1 MRSSNVA
8 ATVARTRRAAPT
20 TSSRSTSLPRTIG
33 RVRFAWI
40 ATSRPPRIAAI
51 IPVAAQA
58 NSTSVTSPTAPD
70 GVAIPVIASA
80 TSARLVAVA
89 GSART
94 IVSTTV
100 SWTVWFPR
108 MIPKIETRT
117 MASGT
122 IENNTR

>member
-1 MRSSNVA
+1 
-8 ATVARTRRAAPT
+8 
-20 TSSRSTSLPRTIG
+20 LPRAIG

-40 ATSRPPRIAAI
+40 ATSRPARIEAI
-51 IPVAAQA
+51 IPVAAHA
-58 NSTSVTSPTAPD
+58 NSTSVTSPTRPE

-80 TSARLVAVA
+80 TSARLVAVS

-108 MIPKIETRT
+108 MTPKIETST

-122 IENNTR
+122 IENSTR